1 MLDFERSI
9 WLKIL
14 SSQSALWK
22 LYVGNFCQQASA
34 LLATYQTTL
43 TSTPTCHHR
52 NGQVSRLKCY
62 KLIPKFWVA
71 EIPSSPIDIPQAF
84 YIRAT
89 SDVPIQMSKKRNR
102 TEQKIHAHKSEKIRL
117 SKFYREIESTLF
129 WSKFHHFTSQ

>member
-22 LYVGNFCQQASA
+22 LYVGN
-34 LLATYQTTL
+34 
-43 TSTPTCHHR
+43 
-52 NGQVSRLKCY
+52 
-62 KLIPKFWVA
+62 FWVA

-117 SKFYREIESTLF
+117 SRSTKVEILQRNRVNFNLE
-129 WSKFHHFTSQ
+129 